1 MRKVVIESKYFLN
14 ILFYDSYSFLRRS
27 SNLVT
32 IFNFTKKRRKD
43 LKDIQFSHLN
53 LIRHNSKSAS
63 VLTKRINSHFPFQLD
78 SLHEP
83 LAIFCNSL
91 PIFIKIPLTGH
102 FYPNFPRWPLSACRL
117 PSPLCCWWQ
126 ILAGA
131 GRPCLHEIFNIFF
144 QK

>member
-1 MRKVVIESKYFLN
+1 MRKVVITSKYFLN

-63 VLTKRINSHFPFQLD
+63 VLTKRTNSHIPFQLD

-83 LAIFCNSL
+83 LAIFCNLL

-102 FYPNFPRWPLSACRL
+102 YLPAACLLLFAVDDKSSLEQVVDVFMKFSIVLSKIRL
-117 PSPLCCWWQ
+117 LVLSM
-126 ILAGA
+126 
-131 GRPCLHEIFNIFF
+131 E
-144 QK
+144 

>member
-32 IFNFTKKRRKD
+32 IFNFTKKKD

-63 VLTKRINSHFPFQLD
+63 VLTKRINFPFQLD
-78 SLHEP
+78 SLHEQ
-83 LAIFCNSL
+83 LAVFCNSL

-102 FYPNFPRWPLSACRL
+102 FYQNSPYWPLSACCL
-117 PSPLCCWWQ
+117 PSPLCC
-126 ILAGA
+126 
-131 GRPCLHEIFNIFF
+131 
-144 QK
+144 